1 MSHVSG
7 LFTRRGF
14 NIDSIAVGVTQD
26 PAVSVIT
33 LVVMGDEST
42 ARQLQGQM
50 LKLADVIDV
59 RLLAYNQSII
69 RELILVRVK
78 CTSANRAELFG
89 IIEVFLGR
97 IQEITDE
104 TILIEVQGNPR
115 QISGLMS
122 ILGKFGIVEVARTGQ
137 IALPLMTE

>member
-26 PAVSVIT
+26 PAISVIT
-33 LVVMGDEST
+33 LVVMGDEAT
-42 ARQLQGQM
+42 AKQLQGQM
-50 LKLADVIDV
+50 LKLADVVDV
-59 RLLAYNQSII
+59 RLLPYNQSII
-69 RELILVRVK
+69 RELILVRVR